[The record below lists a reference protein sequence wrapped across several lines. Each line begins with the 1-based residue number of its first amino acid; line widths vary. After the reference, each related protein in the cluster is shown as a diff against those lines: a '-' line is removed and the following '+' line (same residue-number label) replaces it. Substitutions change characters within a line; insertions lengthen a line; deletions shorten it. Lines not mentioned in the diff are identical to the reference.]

1 MNPARNPNGLS
12 VLVGIQLMLPTAAFL
27 ALFFVWPTIL
37 IVSQSLLGEGGWLSQ
52 YTMFLS
58 SAGYVRILLRTLV
71 MAGLVST
78 LCLIIAYPY
87 AYLMS
92 QVRGNMLTVLMGVVL
107 ISFFTS
113 VMVRSFA
120 WIVVMQ
126 RNGIVDRLAQ
136 SLGFDSLVLRGSTLG
151 VTIAMVQIML
161 PFMIFP
167 LYSTMVGIDRRLNVA
182 SKSLGA
188 NGWTTFWRVYW
199 PLSLPGVVSGW
210 VIVFITSLGFYV
222 IPGLVGSPQE
232 QLLSQLIYTLI
243 NTVLNLPLASAASML
258 LLLMALAVVLPA
270 MSRFDVAAGVT
281 ARAGQVNDTTDR
293 RSAWL
298 YVWAIVVGV
307 ALLLPSLVVIPLSF
321 PGNASFAFPP
331 TSWSTRWYERFFS
344 SDEWF
349 GALLA
354 SLQVAVITMV
364 LAVVLSVSAALA
376 IRRLPPSFRIV
387 LRSFVMAPRIV
398 PGIIIAIAIYGLFL
412 SWGLTATTAGFVIA
426 HTVLALPFSF
436 IPTMTALEQFDT
448 RLEQASASLGAG
460 RTKTLFRVMLPLI
473 SPGLL
478 TGGLFAF
485 VISFDEVVVSLFI
498 SGTELRTLPV
508 QMYRSVA
515 TDIDPTIAAAS
526 TMLLLL
532 TMVLVIGSSMLS
544 KKFQRAP

>member
-1 MNPARNPNGLS
+1 MNATRSTKGLS
-12 VLVGIQLMLPTAAFL
+12 ALTGMQLMLPTAVFL
-27 ALFFVWPTIL
+27 VLFFVWPTIL
-37 IVSQSLLGEGGWLSQ
+37 VLSQSLLGEGAWLSQ
-52 YTMFLS
+52 YTKFLS
-58 SAGYVRILLRTLV
+58 SAGYVRILVRTLV

-78 LCLIIAYPY
+78 LCLLIAYPY

-92 QVRGNMLTVLMGVVL
+92 QVRGHMLTALTGVVL

-120 WIVVMQ
+120 WIVMMQ
-126 RNGIVDRLAQ
+126 RNGIIDRLVQ
-136 SLGFDSLVLRGSTLG
+136 SIGLESFVLRGSTLG
-151 VTIAMVQIML
+151 VTVAMVQVML

-167 LYSTMVGIDRRLNVA
+167 LYSAMIGIDRRLRIA
-182 SKSLGA
+182 STSLGA
-188 NGWTTFWRVYW
+188 NGWTTFWRIYW

-210 VIVFITSLGFYV
+210 VIVFITSLGFYI

-243 NTVLNLPLASAASML
+243 DTVLNVPLASAASML
-258 LLLMALAVVLPA
+258 LLVMALAVVLPA
-270 MSRFDVAAGVT
+270 MTRFDVMGGVT
-281 ARAGQVNDTTDR
+281 ARAGQAHEDTSR
-293 RSAWL
+293 PAAWL
-298 YVWAIVVGV
+298 YIWAAIVSI

-344 SDEWF
+344 SEEWY
-349 GALLA
+349 GSLLA
-354 SLQVAVITMV
+354 SLQVAFLTMLLSV
-364 LAVVLSVSAALA
+364 ALSVSAALA
-376 IRRLPPSFRIV
+376 MRRMSSSLRATF
-387 LRSFVMAPRIV
+387 RSFVMAPRIV
-398 PGIIIAIAIYGLFL
+398 PGIIIALAIYGLFL
-412 SWGLTATTAGFVIA
+412 TSGLNATYSGFVIA

-436 IPTMTALEQFDT
+436 IPIMTALNQFDA

-460 RTKTLFRVMLPLI
+460 RITTLFRVMLPLI
-473 SPGLL
+473 APGLV

-508 QMYRSVA
+508 KMYRSIA

-532 TMVLVIGSSMLS
+532 TVGLVIGSSLLS
-544 KKFQRAP
+544 KKFQRAT

>member
-1 MNPARNPNGLS
+1 
-12 VLVGIQLMLPTAAFL
+12 MLPTAVFL
-27 ALFFVWPTIL
+27 VLFFVWPTIL
-37 IVSQSLLGEGGWLSQ
+37 VLSQSLLGEGAWLSQ
-52 YTMFLS
+52 YTKFLS
-58 SAGYVRILLRTLV
+58 SAGYVRILVRTLV

-78 LCLIIAYPY
+78 LCLLIAYPY

-92 QVRGNMLTVLMGVVL
+92 QVRGHMLTALTGVVL

-120 WIVVMQ
+120 WIVMMQ
-126 RNGIVDRLAQ
+126 RNGIIDRLVQ
-136 SLGFDSLVLRGSTLG
+136 SLGLESFVLRGSTLG
-151 VTIAMVQIML
+151 VTVAMVQVML

-167 LYSTMVGIDRRLNVA
+167 LYSAMIGIDRRLRIA
-182 SKSLGA
+182 STSLGA
-188 NGWTTFWRVYW
+188 NGWTTFWRIYW

-210 VIVFITSLGFYV
+210 VIVFITSLGFYI

-243 NTVLNLPLASAASML
+243 DTVLNVPLASAASML
-258 LLLMALAVVLPA
+258 LLVMALAVVLPA
-270 MSRFDVAAGVT
+270 MTRFDVMGGVT
-281 ARAGQVNDTTDR
+281 ARAGQAHDDTSR
-293 RSAWL
+293 PAAWL
-298 YVWAIVVGV
+298 YIWAAIVSI

-344 SDEWF
+344 SEEWY
-349 GALLA
+349 GSLLA
-354 SLQVAVITMV
+354 SLQVAFLTMLLSV
-364 LAVVLSVSAALA
+364 ALSVSAALA
-376 IRRLPPSFRIV
+376 MRRMSSSLRATF
-387 LRSFVMAPRIV
+387 RSFVMAPRIV
-398 PGIIIAIAIYGLFL
+398 PGIIIALAIYGLFL
-412 SWGLTATTAGFVIA
+412 TSGLNATYSGFVIA

-436 IPTMTALEQFDT
+436 IPIMTALNQFDA

-460 RTKTLFRVMLPLI
+460 RITTLFRVMLPLI
-473 SPGLL
+473 APGLV

-508 QMYRSVA
+508 KMYRSIA

-532 TMVLVIGSSMLS
+532 TVGLVIGSSLLS
-544 KKFQRAP
+544 KKFQRAT

>member
-1 MNPARNPNGLS
+1 MNATRSTKGLS
-12 VLVGIQLMLPTAAFL
+12 ALTGMQLMLPTAVFL
-27 ALFFVWPTIL
+27 VLFFVWPTIL
-37 IVSQSLLGEGGWLSQ
+37 VLSQSLLGEGAWLSQ
-52 YTMFLS
+52 YTKFLS
-58 SAGYVRILLRTLV
+58 SAGYVRILVRTLV

-78 LCLIIAYPY
+78 LCLLIAYPY

-92 QVRGNMLTVLMGVVL
+92 QVRGHMLTALTGVVL

-120 WIVVMQ
+120 WIVMMQ
-126 RNGIVDRLAQ
+126 RNGIIDRLVQ
-136 SLGFDSLVLRGSTLG
+136 SLGLESFVLRGSTLG
-151 VTIAMVQIML
+151 VTVAMVQVML

-167 LYSTMVGIDRRLNVA
+167 LYSAMIGIDRRLRIA
-182 SKSLGA
+182 STSLGA
-188 NGWTTFWRVYW
+188 NGWTTFWRIYW

-210 VIVFITSLGFYV
+210 VIVFITSLGFYI

-243 NTVLNLPLASAASML
+243 DTVLNVPLASAASML
-258 LLLMALAVVLPA
+258 LLVMALAVVLPA
-270 MSRFDVAAGVT
+270 MTRFDVMGGVT
-281 ARAGQVNDTTDR
+281 ARAGQAHDDTSR
-293 RSAWL
+293 PAAWL
-298 YVWAIVVGV
+298 YIWAAIVSI

-344 SDEWF
+344 SEEWY
-349 GALLA
+349 GSLLA
-354 SLQVAVITMV
+354 SLQVAFLTMLLSV
-364 LAVVLSVSAALA
+364 ALSVSAALA
-376 IRRLPPSFRIV
+376 MRRMSSSLRATF
-387 LRSFVMAPRIV
+387 RSFVMAPRIV
-398 PGIIIAIAIYGLFL
+398 PGIIIALAIYGLFL
-412 SWGLTATTAGFVIA
+412 TSGLNATYSGFVIA

-436 IPTMTALEQFDT
+436 IPIMTALNQFDA

-460 RTKTLFRVMLPLI
+460 RITTLFRVMLPLI
-473 SPGLL
+473 APGLV

-508 QMYRSVA
+508 KMYRSIA

-532 TMVLVIGSSMLS
+532 TVGLVIGSSLLS
-544 KKFQRAP
+544 KKFQRAT

>member
-1 MNPARNPNGLS
+1 MNATRSTKGLS
-12 VLVGIQLMLPTAAFL
+12 ALTGMQLMLPTAVFL
-27 ALFFVWPTIL
+27 VLFFVWPTIL
-37 IVSQSLLGEGGWLSQ
+37 VLSQSLLGEGAWLSQ
-52 YTMFLS
+52 YTKFLS
-58 SAGYVRILLRTLV
+58 SAGYVRILVRTLV

-78 LCLIIAYPY
+78 LCLLIAYPY

-92 QVRGNMLTVLMGVVL
+92 QVRGHMLTALTGVVL

-120 WIVVMQ
+120 WIVMMQ
-126 RNGIVDRLAQ
+126 RNGIIDRLVQ
-136 SLGFDSLVLRGSTLG
+136 SLGLESFVLRGSTLG
-151 VTIAMVQIML
+151 VTVAMVQVML

-167 LYSTMVGIDRRLNVA
+167 LYSAMIGIDRRLRIA
-182 SKSLGA
+182 STSLGA
-188 NGWTTFWRVYW
+188 NGWTTFWRIYW

-210 VIVFITSLGFYV
+210 VIVFITSLGFYI

-243 NTVLNLPLASAASML
+243 DTVLNVPLASAASML
-258 LLLMALAVVLPA
+258 LLVMALAVVLPA
-270 MSRFDVAAGVT
+270 MTRFDVMGGVT
-281 ARAGQVNDTTDR
+281 ARAGQAHDDTSR
-293 RSAWL
+293 PAAWL
-298 YVWAIVVGV
+298 YIWAAIVSI

-344 SDEWF
+344 NEEWY
-349 GALLA
+349 GSLLA
-354 SLQVAVITMV
+354 SLQVAFLTMLLSV
-364 LAVVLSVSAALA
+364 ALSVSAALA
-376 IRRLPPSFRIV
+376 MRRMSSSLRATF
-387 LRSFVMAPRIV
+387 RSFVMAPRIV
-398 PGIIIAIAIYGLFL
+398 PGIIIALAIYGLFL
-412 SWGLTATTAGFVIA
+412 TSGLNATYSGFVIA

-436 IPTMTALEQFDT
+436 IPIMTALDQFDA

-460 RTKTLFRVMLPLI
+460 RITTLFRVMLPLI
-473 SPGLL
+473 APGLV

-508 QMYRSVA
+508 KMYRSIA

-532 TMVLVIGSSMLS
+532 TVGLVFGSSLLS
-544 KKFQRAP
+544 KKFQRAT

>member
-1 MNPARNPNGLS
+1 MNATRSTKGLS
-12 VLVGIQLMLPTAAFL
+12 ALTGMQLMLPTAVFL
-27 ALFFVWPTIL
+27 VLFFVWPTIL
-37 IVSQSLLGEGGWLSQ
+37 VLSQSLLGEGAWLSQ
-52 YTMFLS
+52 YTKFLS
-58 SAGYVRILLRTLV
+58 SAGYVRILVRTLV

-78 LCLIIAYPY
+78 LCLLIAYPY

-92 QVRGNMLTVLMGVVL
+92 QVRGHMLTALTGVVL

-120 WIVVMQ
+120 WIVMMQ
-126 RNGIVDRLAQ
+126 RNGIIDRLVQ
-136 SLGFDSLVLRGSTLG
+136 SIGLESFVLRGSTLG
-151 VTIAMVQIML
+151 VTVAMVQVML

-167 LYSTMVGIDRRLNVA
+167 LYSAMIGIDRRLRIA
-182 SKSLGA
+182 STSLGA
-188 NGWTTFWRVYW
+188 NGWTTFWRIYW

-210 VIVFITSLGFYV
+210 VIVFITSLGFYI

-243 NTVLNLPLASAASML
+243 DTVLNVPLASAASML
-258 LLLMALAVVLPA
+258 LLVMALAVVLPA
-270 MSRFDVAAGVT
+270 MTRFDVMGGVT
-281 ARAGQVNDTTDR
+281 ARAGQAHDDTSR
-293 RSAWL
+293 PAAWL
-298 YVWAIVVGV
+298 YIWAAIVSI

-344 SDEWF
+344 NEEWY
-349 GALLA
+349 GSLLA
-354 SLQVAVITMV
+354 SLQVAFLTMLLSV
-364 LAVVLSVSAALA
+364 ALSVSAALA
-376 IRRLPPSFRIV
+376 MRRMSSSLRATF
-387 LRSFVMAPRIV
+387 RSFVMAPRIV
-398 PGIIIAIAIYGLFL
+398 PGIIIALAIYGLFL
-412 SWGLTATTAGFVIA
+412 TSGLNATYSGFVIA

-436 IPTMTALEQFDT
+436 IPIMTALDQFDA

-460 RTKTLFRVMLPLI
+460 RITTLFRVMLPLI
-473 SPGLL
+473 APGLV

-508 QMYRSVA
+508 KMYRSIA

-532 TMVLVIGSSMLS
+532 TVGLVIGSSLLS
-544 KKFQRAP
+544 KKFQRAT

>member
-436 IPTMTALEQFDT
+436 IPIMTALEQFDT

>member
-1 MNPARNPNGLS
+1 MNATRSTKGLS
-12 VLVGIQLMLPTAAFL
+12 ALTGMQLMLPTAVFL
-27 ALFFVWPTIL
+27 VLFFVWPTIL
-37 IVSQSLLGEGGWLSQ
+37 VLSQSLLGEGAWLSQ
-52 YTMFLS
+52 YTKFLS
-58 SAGYVRILLRTLV
+58 SAGYVRILVRTLV

-78 LCLIIAYPY
+78 LCLLIAYPY

-92 QVRGNMLTVLMGVVL
+92 QVRGHMLTALTGVVL

-120 WIVVMQ
+120 WIVMMQ
-126 RNGIVDRLAQ
+126 RNGIIDRLVQ
-136 SLGFDSLVLRGSTLG
+136 SIGLESFVLRGSTLG
-151 VTIAMVQIML
+151 VTVAMVQVML

-167 LYSTMVGIDRRLNVA
+167 LYSAMIGIDRRLRIA
-182 SKSLGA
+182 STSLGA
-188 NGWTTFWRVYW
+188 NGWTTFWRIYW

-210 VIVFITSLGFYV
+210 VIVFITSLGFYI

-243 NTVLNLPLASAASML
+243 DTVLNVPLASAASML
-258 LLLMALAVVLPA
+258 LLVMALAVVLPA
-270 MSRFDVAAGVT
+270 MTRFDVMGGVT
-281 ARAGQVNDTTDR
+281 ARAGQAHDDTSR
-293 RSAWL
+293 PAAWL
-298 YVWAIVVGV
+298 YIWAAIVSI

-344 SDEWF
+344 SEEWY
-349 GALLA
+349 GSLLA
-354 SLQVAVITMV
+354 SLQVAFLTMLLSV
-364 LAVVLSVSAALA
+364 ALSVSAALA
-376 IRRLPPSFRIV
+376 MRRMSSSLRATF
-387 LRSFVMAPRIV
+387 RSFVMAPRIV
-398 PGIIIAIAIYGLFL
+398 PGIIIALAIYGLFL
-412 SWGLTATTAGFVIA
+412 TSGLNATYSGFVIA

-436 IPTMTALEQFDT
+436 IPIMTALDQFDA

-460 RTKTLFRVMLPLI
+460 RITTLFRVMLPLI
-473 SPGLL
+473 APGLV

-508 QMYRSVA
+508 KMYRSIA

-532 TMVLVIGSSMLS
+532 TVGLVIGSSLLS
-544 KKFQRAP
+544 KKFQRAT

>member
-1 MNPARNPNGLS
+1 MNPARNTNGLS

-167 LYSTMVGIDRRLNVA
+167 IYSTMVGIDRRLNVA

-436 IPTMTALEQFDT
+436 IPIMTALEQFDT

>member
-1 MNPARNPNGLS
+1 M
-12 VLVGIQLMLPTAAFL
+12 QMLPTAVFL
-27 ALFFVWPTIL
+27 SLFFVWPTLL
-37 IVSQSLLGEGGWLSQ
+37 IVSQSVLGDGGWLAQ
-52 YTMFLS
+52 YTAFLS
-58 SAGYVRILLRTLV
+58 SAVYVRILLRTLV
-71 MAGLVST
+71 TAALVST
-78 LCLIIAYPY
+78 LCLLIAYPY

-92 QVRGNMLTVLMGVVL
+92 RVRGHMLTVLTGVVL

-126 RNGIVDRLAQ
+126 RNGIVDRFVQ

-167 LYSTMVGIDRRLNVA
+167 LYSTMIGIDRRLLTA
-182 SKSLGA
+182 SQSLGA
-188 NGWTTFWRVYW
+188 NGWTTFRSVYW

-243 NTVLNLPLASAASML
+243 NTVLNVPLASAASML
-258 LLLMALAVVLPA
+258 LLLMALVVVLPA
-270 MSRFDVAAGVT
+270 MTRFDVTGAVT
-281 ARAGQVNDTTDR
+281 ARAGQTGGEAV
-293 RSAWL
+293 SHAAWL
-298 YVWAIVVGV
+298 YLWAAAVGIV
-307 ALLLPSLVVIPLSF
+307 LLAPSLVVIPLSF
-321 PGNASFAFPP
+321 PGNTSFAFPP
-331 TSWSTRWYERFFS
+331 TSWSTRWYARFFGNEDWYGS
-344 SDEWF
+344 
-349 GALLA
+349 LIA
-354 SLQVAVITMV
+354 SLQVACLTMV
-364 LAVVLSVSAALA
+364 LSIILSVSAALA
-376 IRRLPPSFRIV
+376 MRRTSASLRNL

-398 PGIIIAIAIYGLFL
+398 PGIIIALAIYGVFL
-412 SWGLTATTAGFVIA
+412 TWGLNATYTGFVIA

-436 IPTMTALEQFDT
+436 IPVMTALEQFDT
-448 RLEQASASLGAG
+448 RLEQASASLGG
-460 RTKTLFRVMLPLI
+460 DRIVTLFRVVLPLI
-473 SPGLL
+473 APGLV

-498 SGTELRTLPV
+498 SGTDLRTLPV

-532 TMVLVIGSSMLS
+532 TVLLVLGSSMLS
-544 KKFQRAP
+544 RKFQRPT

>member
-27 ALFFVWPTIL
+27 ALFFVWPTVL

-232 QLLSQLIYTLI
+232 QLLSQLIYSLI

-436 IPTMTALEQFDT
+436 IPIMTALEQFDT